1 MQTKEKH
8 EVDFTIA
15 NEERPQLMI
24 EAKNNDSTISAGLRY
39 FYDKYK
45 IPAIQLV
52 KELKR
57 ERLDNGIE
65 VRLASNF
72 LPTLEL

>member
-1 MQTKEKH
+1 
-8 EVDFTIA
+8 
-15 NEERPQLMI
+15 MI
-24 EAKNNDSTISAGLRY
+24 EVKNRDSAISPSLRY
-39 FYDKYK
+39 FYEKYK
-45 IPAIQLV
+45 IPAIQLL

-57 ERLDNGIE
+57 DRIDNGIE